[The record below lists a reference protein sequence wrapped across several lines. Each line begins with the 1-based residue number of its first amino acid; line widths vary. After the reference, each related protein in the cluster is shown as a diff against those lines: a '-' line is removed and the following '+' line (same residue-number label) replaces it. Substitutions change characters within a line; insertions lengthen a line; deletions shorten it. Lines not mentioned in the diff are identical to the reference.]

1 MRLAVRNVALS
12 AASVVGL
19 VSAVGAQNE
28 IWPVWRDQG
37 ALTGARELAATAD
50 GGVIIAS
57 NSGASGEVRALDALG
72 RLRWSTALPIPA
84 LPGARVEGVAV
95 LTNGEVVALVS
106 DGANVSAGGGNY
118 FVSRISANG
127 ALLATTPYG
136 GPDEDAAFDIAAHP
150 SGGYVVVGSSQD
162 GYGAP
167 ITPGSAQAGFVA
179 HHDASGTELWVRR
192 VESLTATVGFNA
204 AVVSAQGEIRA
215 YGWSYNPLDPYRRES
230 WASLTAGG
238 SIQTTSLNGALGEY
252 RWARL
257 ASDGSTFTGSQGF
270 SGAVASADSLLR
282 RTTSQG
288 VETSWFLSTGFGAD
302 SVHHAAVDDG
312 QGGIYAWVTDAAPT
326 WAGQPAFTGVVR
338 YSSSGQVLWSQA
350 EASAVDAAVPLPF
363 NEIATST
370 AGTGAVQR
378 YSRGAVGTPG
388 CSGQPNS
395 TGSPA
400 VLRAAGSAQVSDNAL
415 VLFANNLP
423 PNVNTL
429 CVVSRNAVSVPS
441 FAGGLGTLCLGAPLA
456 RVAGVQASPLGLG
469 AYSFNLLATPSPTGP
484 QPAQPG
490 DLWRFQVWYRDVVA
504 GSATTNLSSSVSV
517 LIP

>member
-1 MRLAVRNVALS
+1 MRLAVRVVALS

-37 ALTGARELAATAD
+37 ALTGVRELAATAD

-57 NSGASGEVRALDALG
+57 SSGASGEVRALDALG

-95 LTNGEVVALVS
+95 LTSGEIVALVH
-106 DGANVSAGGGNY
+106 DGANIWSGGGNY
-118 FVSRISANG
+118 FVSRFSANG

-167 ITPGSAQAGFVA
+167 ITPGNAPAGFVA
-179 HHDASGTELWVRR
+179 LHDASGAELWVRR
-192 VESLTATVGFNA
+192 VESGSVSIGFNG
-204 AVVSAQGEIRA
+204 VVTTPQGDIRA
-215 YGWSYNPLDPYRRES
+215 YGWSFNSLDPYFREA

-238 SIQTTSLNGALGEY
+238 VVQSTSLNGPFGEY
-252 RWARL
+252 RWARQTT
-257 ASDGSTFTGSQGF
+257 DGSTFTGSKSY
-270 SGAVASADSLLR
+270 SGSNWGVDSRLR
-282 RTTSQG
+282 RTTAQG
-288 VETSWFLSTGFGAD
+288 VQTSWFLSSGFGVD

-312 QGGIYAWVTDAAPT
+312 QGGIYAWVTDGGPT
-326 WAGQPAFTGVVR
+326 WLGQPAFVGVVR

-378 YSRGAVGTPG
+378 YSRGVVGTPG

-415 VLFANNLP
+415 VLFATNLP

-429 CVVSRNAVSVPS
+429 CVVSRNAVSVPN